1 MRQIGLIK
9 HLYCQQTRFHYIHLL
24 ILDSSHMQRQILTSA
39 ADQPSSMIGSSSY
52 LDIAKASFKSK
63 ADVKLI
69 QGYF

>member
-39 ADQPSSMIGSSSY
+39 ADQLSSMIGSSS
-52 LDIAKASFKSK
+52 
-63 ADVKLI
+63 
-69 QGYF
+69 